1 MDVKE
6 RLAQLKAAQQ
16 ENIVT
21 GPRLTGAI
29 TMLEEII
36 AEADSPMTVVID

>member
-6 RLAQLKAAQQ
+6 RLEQLKAAQQ
-16 ENIVT
+16 ENIIT
-21 GPRLTGAI
+21 GHRLTGAI

-36 AEADSPMTVVID
+36 ADAPPPMTGVRE

>member
-6 RLAQLKAAQQ
+6 RLEQLKAAQQ
-16 ENIVT
+16 ENIIT
-21 GPRLTGAI
+21 GHRLTGAI

-36 AEADSPMTVVID
+36 AESDSPMTGVID